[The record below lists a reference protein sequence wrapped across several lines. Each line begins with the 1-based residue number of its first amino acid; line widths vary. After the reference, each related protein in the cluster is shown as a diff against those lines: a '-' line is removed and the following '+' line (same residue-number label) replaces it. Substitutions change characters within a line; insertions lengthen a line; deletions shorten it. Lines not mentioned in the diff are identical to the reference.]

1 MAATARARRS
11 ALVALG
17 VALLIIFLTES
28 NKITDFIPDAYPHLW
43 ECCPV
48 PQQMEITMTT
58 EIKDEDVVTLKELC
72 TQLKIDPYDARQK
85 LRVAVLDAK
94 EYPALAKSH
103 KPKKSWG
110 WPKNSPA
117 IKEVRVVLAK

>member
-1 MAATARARRS
+1 
-11 ALVALG
+11 
-17 VALLIIFLTES
+17 
-28 NKITDFIPDAYPHLW
+28 
-43 ECCPV
+43 
-48 PQQMEITMTT
+48 MEITMTT
-58 EIKDEDVVTLKELC
+58 EIKDEDVVTLKGLC

-85 LRVAVLDAK
+85 LRLAVRDAK

-117 IKEVRVVLAK
+117 IKEVRAVLAK